1 LVGLVREAA
10 SLLDKTLVRTTGAV
24 AAALV
29 LVLAVGHAGMAAAD
43 VGPDPSDVGGTLTT
57 GQALSGTAEIDFLV
71 NPGATYTATIT
82 VDGDQLVSDSVVQ
95 GSAHLYL
102 DTTTLPDGSH
112 GVVVTVAGG
121 GVSDTVWRG
130 TIETLNAPRGGVPTI
145 AGSSEVGS
153 TLTASP
159 GSWLPLPSTIAY
171 QWERCL
177 GAGSCAPIAGATGAS
192 YELSQTDANAQVEVE
207 VTAADTS
214 GSTTAASAPSPTVV
228 LAGSLVA
235 SGAANGSN
243 ACNTA
248 QLGAEIGSG
257 ATARVSLGQ
266 RATVHGEL
274 DCGGTPVAGAALDLA
289 LAPARGSTPTAHAQ
303 VETSADGSF
312 SYTVPPGPSR
322 DITLTYSAYSGAAA
336 PSAVATLALLVRP
349 RLTLRITPRRTTN
362 GHTIRFSGRVLG
374 GYIAHAGLPLEIE
387 YREGRQWMIYTEV
400 VASAATGRFS
410 WRYTFERTTE
420 SITYSFR
427 VAIPTTGVADYP
439 YQPAVSPVS
448 SVHVDP

>member
-1 LVGLVREAA
+1 M
-10 SLLDKTLVRTTGAV
+10 LDRTLVRTVGAV
-24 AAALV
+24 LLAAALV
-29 LVLAVGHAGMAAAD
+29 LPLAAGRTGVAAAD
-43 VGPDPSDVGGTLTT
+43 DGPDPSDVGGTLTSA
-57 GQALSGTAEIDFLV
+57 GALSGTAEIDFLV
-71 NPGATYTATIT
+71 NPDASYTATIT

-102 DTTTLPDGSH
+102 DTTTLLDGSH
-112 GVVVTVAGG
+112 SVVVTVTGG
-121 GVSDTVWRG
+121 GASDTVWSG

-159 GSWLPLPSTIAY
+159 GSWLPLPSTVGY

-177 GAGSCAPIAGATGAS
+177 AAGSCIPIAGATAAS
-192 YELSQTDANAQVEVE
+192 YELTQSDANAQVEVE
-207 VTAADTS
+207 VTVGDPD
-214 GSTTAASAPSPTVV
+214 GSTTATSAPSPTVV

-235 SGAANGSN
+235 SGVANGSN
-243 ACNTA
+243 ACASA

-257 ATARVSLGQ
+257 ASARVSLGQ
-266 RATVHGEL
+266 AATVHGQL
-274 DCGGTPVAGAALDLA
+274 DCGNAPVAGAALELA
-289 LAPARGSTPTAHAQ
+289 LAPARGSTPTSHAQ

-322 DITLTYSAYSGAAA
+322 DITLTYSAYTGAAA
-336 PSAVATLALLVRP
+336 PSAVATLALLVTP
-349 RLTLRITPRRTTN
+349 RLTLRITPRSTTN
-362 GHTIRFSGRVLG
+362 GHTISFSGRVLG
-374 GYIAHAGLPLEIE
+374 GYIAHGGLPLEIE
-387 YREGRQWMIYTEV
+387 YREGRQWMVYTEV
-400 VASAATGRFS
+400 LAAAASGRFH

-427 VAIPTTGVADYP
+427 VAIPATGVADYP
-439 YQPAVSPVS
+439 YQPAVSPVC

>member
-1 LVGLVREAA
+1 MRTAGAA
-10 SLLDKTLVRTTGAV
+10 LAT
-24 AAALV
+24 LV
-29 LVLAVGHAGMAAAD
+29 LVLAAGRAGVAAAD
-43 VGPDPSDVGGTLTT
+43 GGPDPMDVSGTLTS
-57 GQALSGTAEIDFLV
+57 GAALSGTAEIDFLV
-71 NPGATYTATIT
+71 NPDASYAATIT

-102 DTTTLPDGSH
+102 DTTTLPDGPHS
-112 GVVVTVAGG
+112 VVVTVAGD
-121 GVSDTVWRG
+121 GVSDTVWSG

-145 AGSSEVGS
+145 AGSSAVGS

-159 GSWLPLPSTIAY
+159 GSWLPLPSTIGY

-177 GAGSCAPIAGATGAS
+177 GAGSCAPIAGATAAS
-192 YELSQTDANAQVEVE
+192 YELTAADTNAQLEVE
-207 VTAADTS
+207 VTAADTN
-214 GSTTAASAPSPTVV
+214 GSTTATSAPSPTVL

-243 ACNTA
+243 ACASA

-266 RATVHGEL
+266 AATVHGEL
-274 DCGGTPVAGAALDLA
+274 DCGNAPVAGAALNVA
-289 LAPARGSTPTAHAQ
+289 LAPARGSAPTTHAQ

-322 DITLTYSAYSGAAA
+322 DITLTYSAYAGAAA
-336 PSAVATLALLVRP
+336 PSAVATLALLVTP
-349 RLTLRITPRRTTN
+349 RLTLRISPRATTN
-362 GHTIRFSGRVLG
+362 GHTVSFSGRVLG
-374 GYIAHAGLPLEIE
+374 GYIAHGGLPLEIE

-400 VASAATGRFS
+400 LASATSGRFR
-410 WRYTFERTTE
+410 WHYTFERTTE

-427 VAIPTTGVADYP
+427 VAIPATGVADYP
-439 YQPAVSPVS
+439 YQPAVSPVR